1 MPRKPTTRN
10 ALYQL
15 AAAGLAIKEAE
26 ARDAGAIGYYPRVTC
41 QIALPSSRF
50 TGNEYERSSGD
61 FHLSVQSPRILGV
74 PWGIYPRGVLSWI
87 ASDVTRRKNQG
98 EDTRH
103 ISFGRS
109 LAEFIQKVSGT
120 TTTSGGEFG
129 NIRNFKLQLASL
141 LGARIFYW
149 YDGKVPGADAMQFRS
164 MEIASQGNL
173 LWHPQVI
180 EQPGLFQ
187 STITLGE
194 AFHQDILDHAVP
206 VDERALRALWPA
218 CLPTD
223 IYVWATYRAYAM
235 QKQRRRIL
243 DLSWVQI
250 KQQFG
255 PEYADM
261 RSFRSKFLQALKR
274 VQVVY
279 AEMEFA
285 EREKGIAF
293 TLKRPSIQSVPVQM
307 RIESGTGR

>member
-1 MPRKPTTRN
+1 MPRKPTSRN
-10 ALYQL
+10 SIYQL
-15 AAAGLAIKEAE
+15 AAAGQAIKEAE
-26 ARDAGAIGYYPRVTC
+26 ARDADAIGYYPRVMC

-50 TGNEYERSSGD
+50 TGNEYERTSGNY
-61 FHLSVQSPRILGV
+61 HLSVQSPRIIGV
-74 PWGIYPRGVLSWI
+74 PWGIYPRGILSWI
-87 ASDVTRRKNQG
+87 ASDVVRRKNQ
-98 EDTRH
+98 EDTRVVH
-103 ISFGRS
+103 LGRS

-120 TTTSGGEFG
+120 TSVSGGSTG
-129 NIRNFKLQLASL
+129 NIPAFKKQLASL
-141 LGARIFYW
+141 FAARVFYW
-149 YDGKVPGADAMQFRS
+149 YDAGDVTPNAMQFRS
-164 MEIASQGNL
+164 MEIAAEGNL
-173 LWHPQVI
+173 LWHPQLI
-180 EQPGLFQ
+180 NQPGLFQ

-235 QKQRRRIL
+235 QRQRRRTL
-243 DLSWVQI
+243 DLTWVQI

-279 AEMEFA
+279 GEMEFA
-285 EREKGIAF
+285 EQQKGIAF
-293 TLKRPSIQSVPVQM
+293 SLKRPSIQSVPVQM
-307 RIESGTGR
+307 RIESGTGK